1 MARRPRLLTWA
12 RAEQL
17 RKQTH
22 PASPR
27 IACYFPACRLR
38 RLPPQHYHKSLRSER
53 RAADKNQRAA
63 RSSRVMR
70 QRARA
75 AACRCAP
82 KRAVVRTSLSHPC
95 QKPPSPFRAYRRRR
109 YSRIAFIVF
118 RGQGSAMR
126 GGSLSRAAA
135 LRYLALEAA
144 AEVREGYM
152 VWWKKPEAWLKLIAR
167 RDQRPADTERADDTT
182 DGDDFGLD
190 DLYVATASE
199 SAARSETAFP
209 GTSSVPRLLTL
220 LPPPIDPEL
229 RLPADGDAPRD
240 YGPDSIAEYALVIP
254 ARAVFPLA
262 QLRSAI
268 TPELQRYFALPT
280 LYVRTP
286 EGQVTYLVSP
296 EAPKQATEIIGGWRL
311 ETEDKDLVQNIG
323 VGAQGLA
330 RWLATRPEG
339 FAAVEPD
346 MAEIAARHQAA
357 RRIIEIEP
365 NDVAI

>member
-109 YSRIAFIVF
+109 YSRIAVIVF

-144 AEVREGYM
+144 AEVREATWFGGRN
-152 VWWKKPEAWLKLIAR
+152 P
-167 RDQRPADTERADDTT
+167 RP
-182 DGDDFGLD
+182 G
-190 DLYVATASE
+190 
-199 SAARSETAFP
+199 
-209 GTSSVPRLLTL
+209 
-220 LPPPIDPEL
+220 
-229 RLPADGDAPRD
+229 
-240 YGPDSIAEYALVIP
+240 
-254 ARAVFPLA
+254 
-262 QLRSAI
+262 
-268 TPELQRYFALPT
+268 
-280 LYVRTP
+280 
-286 EGQVTYLVSP
+286 
-296 EAPKQATEIIGGWRL
+296 
-311 ETEDKDLVQNIG
+311 
-323 VGAQGLA
+323 
-330 RWLATRPEG
+330 
-339 FAAVEPD
+339 
-346 MAEIAARHQAA
+346 
-357 RRIIEIEP
+357 
-365 NDVAI
+365 